1 MNLLLFGNP
10 NCGKSTLFNLLTGL
24 RQKIG
29 NFPGVTVDKKTG
41 YVTFNGQTIPLTD
54 YPGIYSIYPK
64 STEEQVVFDA
74 LKEWKPLEEPTV
86 GLVVVDASN
95 LERGLFLLSQL
106 ADLRIPLVLIVNMID
121 LAERNGISIDEKAL
135 RRELP
140 STPVVLMNARV
151 GLGKERLLQGIELQ
165 MAQQSSETTFSIS
178 ESILDLEEFSQQE
191 ADAQKRSKKV
201 KALYNKVIKVQ
212 EKVSNKRN
220 VDRWLT
226 HPFWGYVI
234 FSAFLIAI
242 FQAVFTLSAIPMDA
256 IEQGLQWVSL
266 QLEKNLPEG
275 AMQALICGGIIPGIT
290 GVVVFIPQIGLLFFF
305 IALMEDSGYLSRA
318 VFIMDRL
325 VRPFGMNGRSVVPL
339 LSSMACAIPGIL
351 ATRGIPNSKERLITL
366 FVTPLMSCSARIP
379 VYTLLISV
387 VIPSKKIF
395 GIMQLQGLV
404 LFALYAL
411 GIIAALFVSWL
422 MHRLLK
428 QDKRSIYLMEMPDF
442 KPPHW
447 RNIFTTIF
455 DKIKVF
461 VLEAGGII
469 LALSIVIW
477 ALSNYGPMEERKMA
491 VKRLELQRDYQGVT
505 PQQRERLTRS
515 VLLEHS
521 YLGKFGKGLE
531 PLIAPLGY
539 DWKIGI
545 AIGSSFLAREV
556 FVGTLSTLH
565 AHDESV
571 GNFSLRE
578 KLRNERN
585 PDGSR
590 KFTLAS
596 GISLMVFY
604 VFALQCLST
613 LAVSRRETGS
623 WKIPIFQLVLYGFL
637 AYGAAFCCYQLF

>member
-41 YVTFNGQTIPLTD
+41 SVQINGQSHPLTD

-64 STEEQVVFDA
+64 STEEKVVFDA
-74 LKEWKPLEEPTV
+74 LKQLNFQEQPSV

-106 ADLRIPLVLIVNMID
+106 ADLDIPLVLIINMID
-121 LAERNGISIDEKAL
+121 LAERNGIVIDEDSL
-135 RRELP
+135 RKELP

-151 GLGKERLLQGIELQ
+151 GLGKDRLLKAIEQQIGAQAPEKYFSVSHGILELEDLPQQG
-165 MAQQSSETTFSIS
+165 
-178 ESILDLEEFSQQE
+178 
-191 ADAQKRSKKV
+191 ADAELRYEKV
-201 KALYNKVIKVQ
+201 KVLH
-212 EKVSNKRN
+212 EKVTKTFGQKKKKNGI
-220 VDRWLT
+220 DRWLT
-226 HPFWGYVI
+226 HPVLGYFI
-234 FSAFLIAI
+234 FSLVLITI

-256 IEQGLQWVSL
+256 IERGLHGVSRL
-266 QLEKNLPEG
+266 IANMLPEG
-275 AMQALICGGIIPGIT
+275 TVQDLICGGIIPGIT
-290 GVVVFIPQIGLLFFF
+290 GVLVFIPQIGLLFFF
-305 IALMEDSGYLSRA
+305 IALMEDSGYLSRV

-339 LSSMACAIPGIL
+339 LSGMACAIPGIM

-387 VIPSKKIF
+387 VIPSKHVF
-395 GIMQLQGLV
+395 GFVQLQGLV
-404 LFALYAL
+404 LFGLYAL
-411 GIIAALFVSWL
+411 GIIAALLVSWF

-428 QDKRSIYLMEMPDF
+428 QEQHSIYLSEIPDF

-455 DKIKVF
+455 DKVKVF

-469 LALSIVIW
+469 LALSVVIW
-477 ALSNYGPMEERKMA
+477 ALSNYGPQQERSQA
-491 VKRLELQRDYQGVT
+491 VVALKQQNEYEYSNKE
-505 PQQRERLTRS
+505 QRERMENS

-521 YLGKFGKGLE
+521 FLGKFGKVLE
-531 PLIAPLGY
+531 PVIAPLGY

-556 FVGTLSTLH
+556 FVGTLSTLY
-565 AHDESV
+565 AHDESS

-578 KLRNERN
+578 KLKNETN
-585 PDGSR
+585 SDGSK

-596 GISLMVFY
+596 GLSLMVFY

-623 WKIPIFQLVLYGFL
+623 WSVPLLQLVLYGFF
-637 AYGAAFCCYQLF
+637 AYGAALLCYQLL